1 MLKTYVAVS
10 GFGLDVER
18 LLEQTLDS
26 NAVPNKI
33 VLGGDLGNG
42 RLKFP
47 FRSLRKKYW
56 MIEMETCVWW
66 DLLSYQPLDAAVVDP
81 AGDQKSSCSTTNPA
95 GSVDLEW
102 VEQQIDELNCFG
114 FQGSCV
120 GAVYAYGDLLGQ
132 QCAAQCKPWHV
143 VQSIL
148 FRNPGFVLRHCP
160 VPSDTR
166 AAGKVSTL
174 NPKALNPLHAARCKT
189 SQLNERCWPSL

>member
-1 MLKTYVAVS
+1 VPCGFKLNTFVAVS
-10 GFGLDVER
+10 SFVLEVRR
-18 LLEQTLDS
+18 LLEQTLHT
-26 NAVPNKI
+26 NALPNKI
-33 VLGGDLGNG
+33 VLGGYFGNG
-42 RLKFP
+42 GLKFP
-47 FRSLRKKYW
+47 FGSLRKKYW

-66 DLLSYQPLDAAVVDP
+66 DLLSYQPLHAAVVDP
-81 AGDQKSSCSTTNPA
+81 AGDQKSCSTTTNPA
-95 GSVDLEW
+95 GSVDLDW

-114 FQGSCV
+114 FHGSRV

-132 QCAAQCKPWHV
+132 QCAAQCRHV

-160 VPSDTR
+160 VPSNTR

-189 SQLNERCWPSL
+189 S